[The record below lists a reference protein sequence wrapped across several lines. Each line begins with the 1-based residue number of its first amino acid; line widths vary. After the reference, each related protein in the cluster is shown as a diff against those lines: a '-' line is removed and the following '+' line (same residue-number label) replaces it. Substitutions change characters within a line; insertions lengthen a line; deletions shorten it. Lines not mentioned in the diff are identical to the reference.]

1 MKHIRLYLF
10 ATLFTLA
17 LGVSQAMA
25 HTALCN
31 CFDNGDDTVTCEG
44 GFSDGSSAAG
54 VAVTV
59 VDAGGAE
66 LMKGAMDANSQYTFK
81 KPDGKYTVKFTAGE
95 GHEVAVQSDKIVQ

>member
-1 MKHIRLYLF
+1 MKHIRLFLL
-10 ATLFTLA
+10 AAMLTLA
-17 LGVSQAMA
+17 LGVSQALA

-31 CFDNGDDTVTCEG
+31 CFDNGDGTVTCEG

-54 VAVTV
+54 VAVSI

-81 KPDGKYTVKFTAGE
+81 KPDGQFTVKFTAGE
-95 GHEVAVQSDKIVQ
+95 GHEVAVPSDKIVQ